1 MTRIGARVADE
12 FESGT
17 DCTVMGLKL
26 KNRGTGETCET
37 GELDLDG
44 NSWYRGGTE
53 YYNFESYPHC
63 DKFQPREKL
72 QFKFHFHWT
81 CIDHM
86 QLVRLRVYFWRRYYQ
101 WNGKHWFTPS
111 SGWMDFDFEDTEPD
125 DH

>member
-1 MTRIGARVADE
+1 MTRISARVGAE

-26 KNRGTGETCET
+26 RNRGTGETCET

-86 QLVRLRVYFWRRYYQ
+86 QLWQLRVYFWRRYYQ
-101 WNGKHWFTPS
+101 WNGEHWFTPS